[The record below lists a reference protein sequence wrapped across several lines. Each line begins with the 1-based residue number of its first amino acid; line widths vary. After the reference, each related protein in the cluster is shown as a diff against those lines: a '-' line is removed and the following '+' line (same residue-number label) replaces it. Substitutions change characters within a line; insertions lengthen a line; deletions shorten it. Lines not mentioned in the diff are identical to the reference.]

1 VWGVRKFKGLFSLSS
16 IRMKLILIFSL
27 LFIISFTAIIV
38 ITGWQTREKTEE
50 SVISQTDGM
59 VAELNN
65 SVQLFLGQYEKSVQQ
80 FTISNSLKEYARV
93 QMEKE
98 ERKVAGTDL
107 YASVQADFDNY
118 LSLYE
123 EASSIYLASPNKK
136 LKIVPSADLP
146 SDFDPTSRD
155 WYKEAKEA
163 KSELVWS
170 DPYID
175 EATDEYIITASQA
188 VVANSKVVGVIG
200 VDINLSR
207 LTDSIAKMD
216 IGYEGYPFMMAT
228 DGTAIVHPSER
239 GDNLSKYD
247 FIKKILDSDQKS
259 GTVNYSLDG
268 EDKLMI
274 YHTVPK
280 TNWVIG
286 ASYTEKNLLKTSKE
300 IENILFLTAVITLII
315 MLVIVISVSNA
326 MTKPLKKLQQTV
338 TNVAAGDLIIQS
350 DVKSKDEIGRLAS
363 DFNEMIGN
371 MRNTLRVVQD
381 SVVNVRGAAEG
392 LSAVSEETN
401 ASSEEMATAVTE
413 IANGASQSASDAEE
427 ANNKFSLLGERI
439 NEVYE
444 KAKGMSEMAGK
455 ADDMNHSGI
464 QQMDKLQESYQSSRQ
479 FISSMEKVILNLED
493 NVRTIEKVM
502 GTITDISSQTNL
514 LALNASIEAARAGE
528 HGKGFAVVADE
539 VRKLAEQSVH
549 ATEEVRQTILDIQM
563 SSEKAVEEMFKTKET
578 VDDQYHVVQQTNQIF
593 ENTAS
598 LMKEMQAE
606 ITSVYNEVEKIN
618 ADKDEVVNVIH
629 MMSATSEQTAASCQ
643 QVSASTDEQLRAIQS
658 VTDSAE
664 KLTQLSYELQESI
677 ERFKI

>member
-1 VWGVRKFKGLFSLSS
+1 VRNFKGLFSLSS
-16 IRMKLILIFSL
+16 IRMKLILVFSL
-27 LFIISFTAIIV
+27 LFIVSFTAIIV
-38 ITGWQTREKTEE
+38 ISGWQTREKTEDN
-50 SVISQTDGM
+50 VISQSSGM
-59 VAELNN
+59 VGELNN

-80 FTISNSLKEYARV
+80 FTISNSLIDYA
-93 QMEKE
+93 QNQLEKE
-98 ERKVAGTDL
+98 EKEAVGSEL
-107 YASVQADFDNY
+107 YTPIQADFDNY

-123 EASSIYLASPNKK
+123 EASSIYVASPNKK

-155 WYKEAKEA
+155 WYKEAEEA
-163 KSELVWS
+163 KSGVVWS

-175 EATDEYIITASQA
+175 EATDKYIITASQA
-188 VVANSKVVGVIG
+188 VVSNDKVIGVIG
-200 VDINLSR
+200 VDINLSI
-207 LTDSIAKMD
+207 LTENIAEMD
-216 IGYEGYPFMMAT
+216 IGYEGYPFMLAT
-228 DGTAIVHPSER
+228 DGTAIVHPSDR
-239 GDNLSKYD
+239 GENLSKHD
-247 FIKKILDSDQKS
+247 FIKKILDSEEKS
-259 GTVNYSLDG
+259 GTVKYSLDG
-268 EDKLMI
+268 DDKMMI
-274 YHTVPK
+274 YDTVPK
-280 TNWVIG
+280 TNWIIG
-286 ASYTEKNLLKTSKE
+286 ASYTEENLLQTSKE

-326 MTKPLKKLQQTV
+326 ITKPLKKLQQTV
-338 TNVAAGDLIIQS
+338 TNVAAGDLLIQS
-350 DVKSKDEIGRLAS
+350 DIKSKDEIGKLAS
-363 DFNEMIGN
+363 DFNEMISN
-371 MRNTLRVVQD
+371 MRNTLRVVQG
-381 SVVNVRGAAEG
+381 SIVNVRGSAEG

-401 ASSEEMATAVTE
+401 ASSEEMATAIVE

-427 ANNKFSLLGERI
+427 ANNKSGLLGERI

-444 KAKGMSEMAGK
+444 RAKGMSEMAGK

-464 QQMDKLQESYQSSRQ
+464 QQMGKLQESHQSSRQ

-493 NVRTIEKVM
+493 NVKTIENVM
-502 GTITDISSQTNL
+502 KTITDISSQTNL

-539 VRKLAEQSVH
+539 VRKLAEQSVN
-549 ATEEVRQTILDIQM
+549 ATEEVRQSILDIQM

-578 VDDQYHVVQQTNQIF
+578 VDDQHHVVQQTNQIF
-593 ENTAS
+593 ESTAS
-598 LMKEMQAE
+598 LMKEMQVE

-629 MMSATSEQTAASCQ
+629 MMSSTSEQTAASCQ

>member
-1 VWGVRKFKGLFSLSS
+1 VRNFKGLFSLSS
-16 IRMKLILIFSL
+16 IRMKLILVFSL
-27 LFIISFTAIIV
+27 LFIVSFTAIIL
-38 ITGWQTREKTEE
+38 ISGWQTREKTEDN
-50 SVISQTDGM
+50 VISQSSGM
-59 VAELNN
+59 VGELNT

-80 FTISNSLKEYARV
+80 FTISNSLIDYAKN
-93 QMEKE
+93 QLGKKEKE
-98 ERKVAGTDL
+98 VVDSEL
-107 YASVQADFDNY
+107 YTSIQADFDNY

-123 EASSIYLASPNKK
+123 EVSSIYLASPNKK

-155 WYKEAKEA
+155 WYKEAEEA
-163 KSELVWS
+163 KSGVVWS
-170 DPYID
+170 NPYID
-175 EATDEYIITASQA
+175 EATDKYIITASQA
-188 VVANSKVVGVIG
+188 VVSNDKVIGVIG
-200 VDINLSR
+200 VDINLSI
-207 LTDSIAKMD
+207 LTENIAEMD
-216 IGYEGYPFMMAT
+216 LGYEGYPFMLAT
-228 DGTAIVHPSER
+228 DGTAIVHPSDR
-239 GDNLSKYD
+239 GENLSKHD
-247 FIKKILDSDQKS
+247 FIKKMLDSEEKS
-259 GTVNYSLDG
+259 GTVKYSLDG
-268 EDKLMI
+268 DNKMMI
-274 YHTVPK
+274 YDTVPK
-280 TNWVIG
+280 TNWIIG
-286 ASYTEKNLLKTSKE
+286 ASYTEENLLQTSKE

-326 MTKPLKKLQQTV
+326 ITRPLKKLQQTV
-338 TNVAAGDLIIQS
+338 TNVAAGDLLIQS
-350 DVKSKDEIGRLAS
+350 DIKSKDEIGKLAS
-363 DFNEMIGN
+363 DFNKMISN
-371 MRNTLRVVQD
+371 MRNTLRIVQD
-381 SVVNVRGAAEG
+381 SVVNVRGSAEG

-427 ANNKFSLLGERI
+427 ANNKSSLLGERI

-444 KAKGMSEMAGK
+444 KAKGMSEMAEK

-464 QQMDKLQESYQSSRQ
+464 QQMGKLQESHQSSRQ

-493 NVRTIEKVM
+493 NVKTIESVM
-502 GTITDISSQTNL
+502 KTITDISSQTNL

-539 VRKLAEQSVH
+539 VRKLAEQSVN
-549 ATEEVRQTILDIQM
+549 ATEEVRQSILDIQM

-578 VDDQYHVVQQTNQIF
+578 VDDQHHVVQQTNQIF
-593 ENTAS
+593 ESTAS
-598 LMKEMQAE
+598 LMKEMQVE

-629 MMSATSEQTAASCQ
+629 MMSSTSEQTAASCQ